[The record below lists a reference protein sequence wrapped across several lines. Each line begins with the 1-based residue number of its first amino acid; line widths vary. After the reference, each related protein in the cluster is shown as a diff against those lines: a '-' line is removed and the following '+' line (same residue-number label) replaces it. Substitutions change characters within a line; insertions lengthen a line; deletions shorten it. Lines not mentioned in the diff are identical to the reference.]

1 MGQSRWNL
9 GFPKVNKDAS
19 SSLSGPQRGS
29 SLRTDPTSLP
39 HGRCCGGTQP
49 CGQPLSSTRRCHT
62 QGTAAGSRFSR
73 SWLLWPPRQ
82 GLPFLSQRA
91 CRGLH
96 GQDYTSGL
104 SSHKTIYLWR
114 WIPRQLRQQ
123 RQRLWK
129 KTPIGENTKL
139 PIRKQRKSKPGKSL
153 AVDFYSSYTH
163 KHKERPHVNRR
174 CPDKKRPTPK
184 TKDAKRTDTK
194 LPHAPGRPRS
204 SARRRR
210 TGR

>member
-1 MGQSRWNL
+1 MPSDSRLGAVPTGSPDLQQSW
-9 GFPKVNKDAS
+9 PSAPWCDMWAS
-19 SSLSGPQRGS
+19 PGGTLASPRSTKMPLPLSGPQRGS

-114 WIPRQLRQQ
+114 WIPRQL
-123 RQRLWK
+123 
-129 KTPIGENTKL
+129 
-139 PIRKQRKSKPGKSL
+139 SL
-153 AVDFYSSYTH
+153 
-163 KHKERPHVNRR
+163 
-174 CPDKKRPTPK
+174 
-184 TKDAKRTDTK
+184 
-194 LPHAPGRPRS
+194 
-204 SARRRR
+204 
-210 TGR
+210 